1 MIKIKSLL
9 VAASML
15 VAISSLFSQT
25 VTIGTQDWS
34 TKNLDVSTFRNGD
47 VIPEARSK
55 EEWEAAN
62 ASKQPAWCY
71 YENDPINGLE
81 FGKLYNW
88 YAVSD
93 PRGLAPAGW
102 HVPTTLE
109 WYELMNFLGDENEAG
124 KKLKVKSSW
133 KQFDGPT
140 TSTGSEYFDRERER
154 LNEMLLKER
163 TPTNESG
170 FTAKASGV
178 RYPSENFKGK
188 SEWTS
193 FWTSTES
200 DSVSAFCWYMI
211 WNHDYLFRTN
221 MIKGHGFPVRCIK
234 NK

>member
-1 MIKIKSLL
+1 MIRIKTLL

-15 VAISSLFSQT
+15 AAISPLFSQT

-93 PRGLAPAGW
+93 PRGLAPVGW

-109 WYELMNFLGDENEAG
+109 WYELMNFLGDENEVG

-133 KQFDGPT
+133 KPLEPTT
-140 TSTGSEYFDRERER
+140 TSTGSEYFDREKER
-154 LNEMLLKER
+154 LNEILLKER

-170 FTAKASGV
+170 FTAKASGLRV
-178 RYPSENFKGK
+178 LSENFKFK
-188 SEWTS
+188 SEWTF

-200 DSVSAFCWYMI
+200 DSVSAFCWYMT
-211 WNHDYLFRTN
+211 WNFNYLNRATIF
-221 MIKGHGFPVRCIK
+221 KGNGLPVRCIK

>member
-1 MIKIKSLL
+1 MIRIKSLL

-15 VAISSLFSQT
+15 AAISPLFSQT

-109 WYELMNFLGDENEAG
+109 WYELMNFLGGDENEVG

-133 KQFDGPT
+133 KQSDPFTPT
-140 TSTGSEYFDRERER
+140 GNENFDRASER
-154 LNEMLLKER
+154 LYENALKER

-170 FTAKASGV
+170 FTAKASGL
-178 RYPSENFKGK
+178 RDLENFKFK
-188 SEWTS
+188 SEWTF

-200 DSVSAFCWYMI
+200 DSVTAFCWYMY
-211 WNHDYLFRTN
+211 WNANYLLRTN
-221 MIKGHGFPVRCIK
+221 FFKGNGFPVRCIK